1 MYWNKQLAKYFTSAC
16 LTIPLWAGQPAKA
29 VMDTRTVDGAGN
41 NVSNPDWG
49 AAGTQIIRINYPAFY
64 PDSTGGS
71 DGLGGMILEPPGV
84 PNARLISNTLNS
96 LPVRDGSNPFPVDP
110 RGLSDF
116 IWQWGQFLTHDMD
129 LTFTGSAFNLDENNQ
144 PRSFDITVPS
154 DDPFFAPGT
163 IIPFNRSKFGI
174 NPNDNKREQ
183 INDVTSFID
192 ASNVYGSD
200 TTRADTLREM
210 SGGRLLVDANGM
222 MGLNTTLLPNDNN
235 GPTPANQLFLAGDV
249 RANEHVGLT
258 SMHVLFTREHN
269 RLAALIDT
277 QDHNLPSAQTDP
289 GARDEEIYQR
299 ARKIVGAQM
308 QVITYNEFLPALM
321 GDFAPEADDFNYDPQ
336 ANAAITQTFAH
347 ALFRFGH
354 SMNNANLRLVDN
366 NGNASALS
374 LGQAFFNPDLLKNDP
389 TLVDQ
394 IFRGLATQKA
404 QQNDAQIVDEL
415 RNVLFGPPIGGVG
428 LDLLTLD
435 IMRGRDHGLPSYT
448 ESLSAY
454 LPQVVITSV
463 TQITSDPDL
472 QQALRDLYDIDEN
485 DPIKRFN
492 INDIDLFVGALAE
505 DPVEGMSIGLLTFSV
520 LQDQFRRLRDGDRF
534 FYLNDPDLYDLNSET
549 LLSTVGELID
559 LENITLADIILANTG
574 IGEIQENV
582 FFAVPEPS
590 TALVLAI
597 ATGGVL
603 TRRRSRII
611 CGPAPGSHPAAGRA
625 ITRDKTRDRPAA
637 YNLESF

>member
-1 MYWNKQLAKYFTSAC
+1 MYPKKPLASCLTLAC
-16 LTIPLWAGQPAKA
+16 LTTLLWAGQPAKA
-29 VMDTRTVDGAGN
+29 VTDTRAIDGTGN
-41 NVSNPDWG
+41 NVSNTNRG
-49 AAGTQIIRINYPAFY
+49 AAGTQLIRINYPAFY
-64 PDSTGGS
+64 PDSIGGS
-71 DGLGGMILEPPGV
+71 DGLGGMILEPPAL

-96 LPVRDGSNPFPVDP
+96 LPVRDASNPFPVDP

-144 PRSFDITVPS
+144 PRSFDITVPNN
-154 DDPFFAPGT
+154 DPFFAPGT

-183 INDVTSFID
+183 INDVTSYID

-210 SGGRLLVDANGM
+210 SGGRLKVDADDLM
-222 MGLNTTLLPNDNN
+222 DLNTTLLPNDNN
-235 GPTPANQLFLAGDV
+235 GPIPDDQLFLAGDV

-269 RLAALIDT
+269 RLAALIDA

-321 GDFAPEADDFNYDPQ
+321 GDFAPKAQDFSYDAQ
-336 ANAAITQTFAH
+336 VDASITQTFAH

-354 SMNNANLRLVDN
+354 SMNNASLRLDDGA
-366 NGNASALS
+366 GNIGALS

-394 IFRGLATQKA
+394 IIRGLATQKA
-404 QQNDAQIVDEL
+404 QQNDVQIVDEL
-415 RNVLFGPPIGGVG
+415 RNILFGPPVGGVG
-428 LDLLTLD
+428 LDLITLD
-435 IMRGRDHGLPSYT
+435 IQRGRDHGLPSYMET
-448 ESLSAY
+448 LNAY
-454 LPQVVITSV
+454 LPQVAITINSV
-463 TQITSDPDL
+463 DDITSDPDL
-472 QQALRDLYDIDEN
+472 QQALRDLYDIDEF
-485 DPIKRFN
+485 DPVKRFN

-505 DPVEGMSIGLLTFSV
+505 DTIQGMSIGLLTFDV
-520 LQDQFRRLRDGDRF
+520 LRDQFRRLRDGDRF

-549 LLSTVGELID
+549 LLQTVSEIID
-559 LENITLADIILANTG
+559 LDNITLADIINANTNVSDIHG
-574 IGEIQENV
+574 NV
-582 FFAVPEPS
+582 FFFVPEPGS
-590 TALVLAI
+590 ALIFSIASGAVL
-597 ATGGVL
+597 L
-603 TRRRSRII
+603 KRPNRRGAKNARNRIDARRANRSRNTT
-611 CGPAPGSHPAAGRA
+611 SQRQM
-625 ITRDKTRDRPAA
+625 
-637 YNLESF
+637 